1 MYGGDF
7 NNKKF
12 DYQGDLLL
20 AEREKSMDIF
30 NDMMDYDDIFEN
42 QETLNEMK
50 DIADEIKKYDVYD
63 VIARL
68 SGLNLMSHN
77 QNKSI
82 LLDALL
88 AAIISE
94 EESSYNSTCK
104 MSAGKF
110 KKLIGR
116 INETNLAMSIDPNE
130 NVFYQNVML
139 TDNYTVFNGIDNTPA
154 YNLQMLIDILFN
166 YKNDFPIEYNQKIG
180 KLAMFALGV
189 SEEIARKIHIKE
201 NAIVSDE
208 GRDVI
213 IPDSDKVKEYAECVV
228 INEERAQCF
237 LRNYPDLLDE
247 IIMPFGSGNVGSMN
261 NRPFYCKPFVRN
273 KRDNTI
279 ILLNVSLLPNFV
291 FFQAIKIASE
301 FEIKDKVVNRYNDY
315 VWRDCS
321 KSLESLGHHKIKESM
336 LGIGLVNNDYYK
348 ERIVNVYN
356 NQLMLVVFVCDDAS
370 DYTEVT
376 MHTEYP
382 DERYTLLFE
391 KRMEYFLEKIK
402 ENTIERDNI
411 YCMLIISGFGRGLGL
426 RVAKRPSAYKAL
438 QLNPFELHCISVN
451 ERHKKN
457 FIPRYIRAREKIN
470 TQMPHLFS
478 ELNEISIYTSNQY
491 SFYMNDDLNTYN
503 TMFMIAPGDSIEYI
517 NKAIKNEGAVLIDSY
532 EDGWKTQVVLCD
544 SKRNIYTEER
554 MMETKRSS
562 LCIRYNN
569 CTIWITSG
577 EISEKVDVNL
587 NFSIIDTI
595 SYWLA
600 ECKDIIEN
608 MELMDT
614 LYHFTVVLSGDKETY
629 YYAPTEDIAVS
640 DLIEIEEN
648 GRHYNLVWTPKAYGQ
663 MSCKTNAK
671 EKELCQIILD
681 VLNSNAY
688 EIYDY
693 AERLDILFRN
703 PMKRKIFSMDFQ
715 EKPYLKPIL
724 FTEDRMVREED
735 EDCLLDIIG
744 KSILQSGKWTYGIIP
759 DEKRKTIAN
768 DVVGMLYNMLQKEI
782 EVLSPNNLVEVI
794 YSDLEEILYK
804 LMVAERTYAYE
815 LTCYPE
821 KEEKY
826 ITEYN
831 NLNRT
836 SLALKF
842 MMEYVAAKPPKGE
855 VALGIGKY
863 EYILAICSLIIE
875 WAYKNDLF
883 HYNIFNTPVEI
894 LKSDRIGMKQDEFY
908 TIYQYG
914 DKYRREQLYYYSSSD
929 FRKKYTISQED
940 YSESLDDAFQA
951 EYGYTFAQFCKV
963 IIGMVEY
970 GKEREGQEIYI
981 ESKEILVEY
990 LIQMDE
996 ELSEEAVSGIF
1007 EDICLTERDDF
1018 LKLPPE
1024 FRKEDVYPWRFNRAY
1039 SFNRRPVIMRES
1051 TMIWGNRQLYHM
1063 LMYVT
1068 DLIYEG
1074 KISTKND
1081 KMSTL
1086 IGRISDDRG
1095 RRFNKLIADIL
1106 SDMEVFVIDSNVDK
1120 INKQSVADEKGNTL
1134 GDIDVLIIDREKK
1147 RIYVAEVKDFNFS
1160 RNPYEIQQEY
1170 QKMFVDGK
1178 KKCYATKHA
1187 RRVDWVKEHI
1197 EDVKLHYK
1205 LADVTWNVYG
1215 LFIVSE
1221 PLISTQVYHQKLEV
1235 ISRAELSVE
1244 RIRRIK

>member
-1 MYGGDF
+1 MDF
-7 NNKKF
+7 
-12 DYQGDLLL
+12 
-20 AEREKSMDIF
+20 F
-30 NDMMDYDDIFEN
+30 NDMMDYNDIFEN
-42 QETLNEMK
+42 QETLDEMK
-50 DIADEIKKYDVYD
+50 EIVDEIRKYDVYD

-82 LLDALL
+82 LLDALI
-88 AAIISE
+88 ATIISK
-94 EESSYNSTCK
+94 EESSYNSDYK

-110 KKLIGR
+110 KKLIGK

-180 KLAMFALGV
+180 KLMMLTLRI
-189 SEEIARKIHIKE
+189 SEEIARKIDVKGCE
-201 NAIVSDE
+201 IVSDE
-208 GRDVI
+208 GRKVI
-213 IPDSDKVKEYAECVV
+213 IPDSKKVREYAECVV
-228 INEERAQCF
+228 INEQRIQCF
-237 LRNYPDLLDE
+237 LRDYPDLLDE
-247 IIMPFGSGNVGSMN
+247 IITPFGSGNVGSMN
-261 NRPFYCKPFVRN
+261 NRPFFSKPFVRN
-273 KRDNTI
+273 NRDNTI
-279 ILLNVSLLPNFV
+279 ILLNISLLPNFV

-301 FEIKDKVVNRYNDY
+301 YGIKDKVVKRYNDY
-315 VWRDCS
+315 IWRDCG
-321 KSLESLGHHKIKESM
+321 KSLESLGHHKIMESM
-336 LGIGLVNNDYYK
+336 LGIELVNNDYYK
-348 ERIVNVYN
+348 EHIVNVYN
-356 NQLMLVVFVCDDAS
+356 NQLMLVVFVCDDAN
-370 DYTEVT
+370 DYTETT

-382 DERYTLLFE
+382 NEKHTLLFE
-391 KRMEYFLEKIK
+391 ERMEYFSEKMQ
-402 ENTIERDNI
+402 ENAIERDNM
-411 YCMLIISGFGRGLGL
+411 YCMVIISGIGRGMGL
-426 RVAKRPSAYKAL
+426 RAAKRPSAYKVL
-438 QLNPFELHCISVN
+438 QLNPFELHCIGVN

-457 FIPRYIRAREKIN
+457 FIPRYIRAKEKI
-470 TQMPHLFS
+470 TIQMPNLFS
-478 ELNEISIYTSNQY
+478 ELNTVSIYTSNQY
-491 SFYMNDDLNTYN
+491 SFYMNDDFNLYN
-503 TMFMIAPGDSIEYI
+503 TMLIIAPGDSIEYI
-517 NKAIKNEGAVLIDSY
+517 NQAIKNEGAVLIDSY
-532 EDGWKTQVVLCD
+532 EDGWKSQVVLYD
-544 SKRNIYTEER
+544 AMRNMYTEAR
-554 MMETKRSS
+554 MMEIRRSS

-569 CTIWITSG
+569 CIIWITSD

-600 ECKDIIEN
+600 ECKDIIED

-614 LYHFTVVLSGDKETY
+614 LYHFTVILDGDKETY
-629 YYAPTEDIAVS
+629 YYAPTEDIAIS
-640 DLIEIEEN
+640 DLIRVEEN

-681 VLNSNAY
+681 ILNSNVY
-688 EIYDY
+688 EICDY
-693 AERLDILFRN
+693 AERLDALFQN
-703 PMKRKIFSMDFQ
+703 PMKRKIFSLNFE
-715 EKPYLKPIL
+715 EKPYLKPVL
-724 FTEDRMVREED
+724 FTENRMVREED

-744 KSILQSGKWTYGIIP
+744 KSILQSGKWTYGVIP
-759 DEKRKTIAN
+759 DEKRATIAN
-768 DVVGMLYNMLQKEI
+768 EVVGMLYNMLQKEI
-782 EVLSPNNLVEVI
+782 EVLSPNNLVEAI
-794 YSDLEEILYK
+794 YYDLEEILYK
-804 LMVAERTYAYE
+804 LMVAEKTYAYE

-821 KEEKY
+821 KEEQY

-842 MMEYVAAKPPKGE
+842 MMEYVAARPPKGE

-894 LKSDRIGMKQDEFY
+894 LKSDRIGMKQNEFY

-914 DKYRREQLYYYSSSD
+914 DKYRREQLYYNSSSD

-940 YSESLDDAFQA
+940 YSESLNNAFQA
-951 EYGYTFAQFCKV
+951 EYGYTFTQFYKV
-963 IIGMVEY
+963 IMGMIEY
-970 GKEREGQEIYI
+970 GKESEGQEIYI
-981 ESKEILVEY
+981 ESKEKLVVY
-990 LIQMDE
+990 LTRFDE
-996 ELSEEAVSGIF
+996 ELSAEIITGIF
-1007 EDICLTERDDF
+1007 KDICLTERNDF

-1039 SFNRRPVIMRES
+1039 SFNRRPVIIRNNM
-1051 TMIWGNRQLYHM
+1051 MIWGNRQLYHM

-1068 DLIYEG
+1068 NLIYEG

-1081 KMSTL
+1081 KMSAL

-1106 SDMEVFVIDSNVDK
+1106 LDMEVFVIDSNVDK
-1120 INKQSVADEKGNTL
+1120 INKQSIADEKGSTL
-1134 GDIDVLIIDREKK
+1134 GDIDVLIIDNEKQS
-1147 RIYVAEVKDFNFS
+1147 IYVTEVKDFNFS
-1160 RNPYEIQQEY
+1160 RNPYEIQFEY
-1170 QKMFVDGK
+1170 QKMFVDTK

-1187 RRVDWVKEHI
+1187 RRVVWVKEHM
-1197 EDVKLHYK
+1197 EDLKLHYK
-1205 LADVTWNVYG
+1205 LADVTWNVCG

-1244 RIRRIK
+1244 RIRSIK

>member
-1 MYGGDF
+1 MDF
-7 NNKKF
+7 F
-12 DYQGDLLL
+12 G
-20 AEREKSMDIF
+20 
-30 NDMMDYDDIFEN
+30 DMMDYNDIFEN
-42 QETLNEMK
+42 EETLAEMK

-82 LLDALL
+82 LLDALI

-94 EESSYNSTCK
+94 EENLYNSTYK

-130 NVFYQNVML
+130 NAFYQNVML
-139 TDNYTVFNGIDNTPA
+139 MDNYTVFNGIDNTPA
-154 YNLQMLIDILFN
+154 YNLQMLLDILFN
-166 YKNDFPIEYNQKIG
+166 YENDFSTDYKQKIG
-180 KLAMFALGV
+180 KLVMFGLGI
-189 SEEIARKIHIKE
+189 SEEIARKINIKE
-201 NAIVSDE
+201 SEIVSDE
-208 GRDVI
+208 GKVVV
-213 IPDSDKVKEYAECVV
+213 IPDSEKVKEYAECVV
-228 INEERAQCF
+228 INEQRINSF
-237 LRNYPDLLDE
+237 LCDYPDLLDE
-247 IIMPFGSGNVGSMN
+247 IIMPFGRGNVGSMN

-273 KRDNTI
+273 RRDNTI
-279 ILLNVSLLPNFV
+279 ILLNISLLPNFL
-291 FFQAIKIASE
+291 FFQAIRMASE
-301 FEIKDKVVNRYNDY
+301 FGIKDKVVKRYNDY
-315 VWRDCS
+315 IWRDCS
-321 KSLESLGHHKIKESM
+321 MSLKALGHHKIKESM
-336 LGIGLVNNDYYK
+336 LGIELANNDYYK

-356 NQLMLVVFVCDDAS
+356 NQLMLVVFVCDDAN
-370 DYTEVT
+370 DYTETT
-376 MHTEYP
+376 MHMEYP
-382 DERYTLLFE
+382 DERHTLLFE
-391 KRMEYFLEKIK
+391 ERMEYFSEKIK
-402 ENTIERDNI
+402 ENVIERDNM
-411 YCMLIISGFGRGLGL
+411 YCMIIISGFGRGMGL
-426 RVAKRPSAYKAL
+426 RGAKCPSEYKAL
-438 QLNPFELHCISVN
+438 QLNPFELHCIAIN
-451 ERHKKN
+451 ESHKKN
-457 FIPRYIRAREKIN
+457 FMPRYIRAKEKIR
-470 TQMPHLFS
+470 TQTPNLFS
-478 ELNEISIYTSNQY
+478 ELNAVSIYTSNQY
-491 SFYMNDDLNTYN
+491 SFYMNDDFNPYN
-503 TMFMIAPGDSIEYI
+503 TMLMIAPGDSIEYI
-517 NKAIKNEGAVLIDSY
+517 NQAIKNEGAVLIDSY
-532 EDGWKTQVVLCD
+532 EDGWKTQVTLCD
-544 SKRNIYTEER
+544 AMRNMYTEVH

-562 LCIRYNN
+562 ICIRYNN
-569 CTIWITSG
+569 CVIWITSG
-577 EISEKVDVNL
+577 EISEKEDVNL
-587 NFSIIDTI
+587 NFSIVDTI
-595 SYWLA
+595 SYWLS

-614 LYHFTVVLSGDKETY
+614 LYHFTVTLAGDKKTY
-629 YYAPTEDIAVS
+629 YYAPTEDIAIS
-640 DLIEIEEN
+640 DLIQVEGS

-671 EKELCQIILD
+671 EKELCHIILD

-688 EIYDY
+688 EICDY
-693 AERLDILFRN
+693 EERLDILFKN
-703 PMKRKIFSMDFQ
+703 PMKRKIFSMDFE

-744 KSILQSGKWTYGIIP
+744 KSILQSGRWTYGIIP
-759 DEKRKTIAN
+759 DESRTTIAN

-794 YSDLEEILYK
+794 YYDLEEVLYK

-826 ITEYN
+826 VTEYN

-855 VALGIGKY
+855 VVLGIGKY

-914 DKYRREQLYYYSSSD
+914 DKYRREQLYYNSSSD

-940 YSESLDDAFQA
+940 YSEDLDNAFQA
-951 EYGYTFAQFCKV
+951 EYGYTFAQFCKA
-963 IIGMVEY
+963 IIGIIEY
-970 GKEREGQEIYI
+970 GKEKEEQEIYI
-981 ESKEILVEY
+981 ESKEKLVEY
-990 LIQMDE
+990 LTQLDKD
-996 ELSEEAVSGIF
+996 LSAEVVSSIF
-1007 EDICLTERDDF
+1007 EDICLTERTDF
-1018 LKLPPE
+1018 LKLPSR

-1039 SFNRRPVIMRES
+1039 SFNRRPVIIRDNM
-1051 TMIWGNRQLYHM
+1051 MIWGNRQLYHM

-1068 DLIYEG
+1068 DLIYDG

-1095 RRFNKLIADIL
+1095 RRFNKMIADIL
-1106 SDMEVFVIDSNVDK
+1106 LDMEVFVIDSNVDK

-1134 GDIDVLIIDREKK
+1134 GDIDVLIIDKEEH

-1197 EDVKLHYK
+1197 LDLKAHYK
-1205 LADVTWNVYG
+1205 LDDSTWNVCG
-1215 LFIVSE
+1215 VFIVSE

-1244 RIRRIK
+1244 RIRSIK